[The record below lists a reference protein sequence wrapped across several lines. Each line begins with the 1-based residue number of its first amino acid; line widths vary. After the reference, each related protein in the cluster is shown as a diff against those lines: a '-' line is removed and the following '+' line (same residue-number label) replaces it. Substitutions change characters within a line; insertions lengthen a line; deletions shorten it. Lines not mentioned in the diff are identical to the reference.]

1 MLQSV
6 KNFIQNISSLGKEE
20 DVEPLFDA
28 SDKKLAAA
36 ALMFHVIAADGV
48 VQEEEQAKL
57 RSILCTHY
65 DVDAADIEKL
75 VQQAKL
81 ADSEAV
87 DLYAFTSTLKN
98 QLSNDERI
106 LLVEDLWEMVFAD
119 GELHEFE
126 DNIVW
131 RVAELIA
138 VSPQDRMTMKQRVQ
152 KRYSNNSE

>member
-1 MLQSV
+1 MLQSI
-6 KNFIQNISSLGKEE
+6 KKFIKDMSAFGKEGE
-20 DVEPLFDA
+20 VGTLFDA

-48 VQEEEQAKL
+48 VLQKEDEKL

-65 DVDAADIEKL
+65 DVSDNDIDKL
-75 VQQAKL
+75 IEQATL
-81 ADSEAV
+81 ADNEAI
-87 DLYAFTSTLKN
+87 DLFTFTSTLKS
-98 QLSNDERI
+98 QLTSDERI

-138 VSPQDRMTMKQRVQ
+138 VSPQDRMAMKQRVQ
-152 KRYSNNSE
+152 DRYS

>member
-1 MLQSV
+1 MLQSI
-6 KNFIQNISSLGKEE
+6 KKFIQDMSAFGKED

-28 SDKKLAAA
+28 NDKKLAAA
-36 ALMFHVIAADGV
+36 ALMFHVIAADGI
-48 VQEEEQAKL
+48 VQPQEDEKL

-65 DVDAADIEKL
+65 DVNEDDIDKL
-75 VQQAKL
+75 VEQATM

-87 DLYAFTSTLKN
+87 DLYAFTSTLKS
-98 QLSNDERI
+98 QLSSDERI

-138 VSPQDRMTMKQRVQ
+138 VSPQDRVAMKQRVQ
-152 KRYSNNSE
+152 ERHS

>member
-1 MLQSV
+1 MLNSI
-6 KNFIQNISSLGKEE
+6 KNFIKDMSSLGK
-20 DVEPLFDA
+20 DDDIEPLFDV
-28 SDKKLAAA
+28 DDQKLAAA

-48 VQEEEQAKL
+48 VQEEENAKL

-65 DVDAADIEKL
+65 DVDESDIDKL
-75 VQQAKL
+75 VEQATM
-81 ADSEAV
+81 ADNEAV
-87 DLYAFTSTLKN
+87 DLFAFTSTLKR
-98 QLSNDERI
+98 QLTNDERI

-138 VSPQDRMTMKQRVQ
+138 VSPQDRMLMKQRVQ
-152 KRYSNNSE
+152 KRYS

>member
-1 MLQSV
+1 MLQSI
-6 KNFIQNISSLGKEE
+6 KKFIKDISSIGKE
-20 DVEPLFDA
+20 DDSPPLFDPT
-28 SDKKLAAA
+28 DKKLAAA

-48 VQEEEQAKL
+48 VQEEEETKL

-65 DVDAADIEKL
+65 DVDDADIDKL
-75 VQQAKL
+75 LEQARM

-87 DLYAFTSTLKN
+87 DLYAFTSTLKSHA
-98 QLSNDERI
+98 SNDERI
-106 LLVEDLWEMVFAD
+106 LLIEDLWEMVFAD

-138 VSPQDRMTMKQRVQ
+138 VSPQDRMAMKQRVQ
-152 KRYSNNSE
+152 KRHSSE